1 MCVCGT
7 RLKDEH
13 VVHVVCMYCSR
24 YHGGWNRLQPHS
36 RSQRGHKIGVSDYF
50 ASCIWEKLQINNYTL
65 SSRGVHVHVPSTI
78 STCTQHVSGDRFL
91 HACNNETHGTQTYC
105 STLHVYMS
113 ICMQADVC
121 TTCSV

>member
-1 MCVCGT
+1 MEQVATTQQIATGT
-7 RLKDEH
+7 QNRCFGLLRLLHLGK
-13 VVHVVCMYCSR
+13 VTNKYS
-24 YHGGWNRLQPHS
+24 
-36 RSQRGHKIGVSDYF
+36 
-50 ASCIWEKLQINNYTL
+50 NYTL
-65 SSRGVHVHVPSTI
+65 SSRGVHVPSTI